1 MDYRTRLQKFITSQH
16 LNTGIRVTGATLI
29 PALLLYQFNFLT
41 EAIGVCF
48 GALFT
53 GLIDNPGPFHH
64 RRNGIL
70 LSIPI
75 NFLVIM
81 IVGLSHGIPWLIAV
95 ELVAFSVFFS
105 MVSVYGSRAGSIG
118 AIALIIF
125 ILHLNPLRA
134 PGTTIYE
141 DAAYV
146 ALGGLWYFLLALT
159 GYSIR
164 PYKQVQ
170 LLLGD
175 YLMDI
180 SAYLHTKSKFYLK
193 KSDYTP
199 YYKKL
204 IDHQIKI
211 NQHQNELREVLF
223 KTRSFLTE
231 STRKGRSLMMMF
243 LDSIDLLERI
253 MTSQQDYAALH
264 KQFDDTDILTHIN
277 NNLVILA
284 NTIHNI
290 GLAVQGGYSYKSNEN
305 LGNISEEVMQVF
317 LKIRK
322 ENLTSESL
330 ESFIS
335 LRHILYSL
343 QDITE
348 RIKRLETY
356 AAYNADINK
365 DELKRRQLHKF
376 VSSQKFDIDLLLN
389 NLSLQ
394 STTFRHSLRLT
405 VALLAG
411 YLISLL
417 FTSIGHSYWILL
429 SIATILRPA
438 FGATKKRNIERVSG
452 TIAGAALGFVI
463 LFLSADNNLAIL
475 IAMVVAMLLAYS
487 FLKLQYFVSVTAVTV
502 YVIMSLHFLN
512 PGTLKSSLNDRVID
526 TLIASLI
533 AWLVSG
539 FVLQSWEYK
548 TIGNQI
554 KKAMEAN
561 RNYFL
566 KSAAIFTGDA
576 IDAVAFKIARK
587 DAFVALA
594 NLADSFQKMLAEP
607 KEKQPKMEYYHQLVT
622 AIHVATSHIAAL
634 SYYAQSFGAKYVNPD
649 FAPLIKQVDRQMDRA
664 VCIVENE
671 YCTGDELA
679 NKLPTM
685 RKVQQ
690 LLDQRKKDLE
700 AGIDS
705 DMETI
710 KKVLSD
716 LKTITDQF
724 QLISATTV
732 DTIKI
737 LQKIYPGNAAPAATN
752 TSPALAY

>member
-16 LNTGIRVTGATLI
+16 LNTGVRVTSATLI
-29 PALLLYQFNFLT
+29 PALVLYQFNFLT
-41 EAIGVCF
+41 EAIGICF

-53 GLIDNPGPFHH
+53 GLIDTPGPFHH

-75 NFLVIM
+75 NFLVIL
-81 IVGLSHGIPWLIAV
+81 IVGLSHNIAWLIAL
-95 ELVAFSVFFS
+95 ELIIFSIFFS
-105 MVSVYGSRAGSIG
+105 MISVYGNRAGTIG

-141 DAAYV
+141 DALYV
-146 ALGGLWYFLLALT
+146 AIGGLWYFLLALT

-175 YLMDI
+175 YLINI
-180 SAYLHTKSKFYLK
+180 SGYLHTKSKFYLK
-193 KSDYTP
+193 KADYAP
-199 YYKKL
+199 YYRKL

-211 NQHQNELREVLF
+211 NQDQNELREVLF
-223 KTRSFLTE
+223 KTRSFLNE

-253 MTSQQDYAALH
+253 MTSQQNYTALH
-264 KQFDDTDILTHIN
+264 QQFDNTSILTHIN

-284 NTIHNI
+284 NTIYNI

-305 LGNISEEVMQVF
+305 LNNVSEEVMQVF

-322 ENLTSESL
+322 EHLNAESL

-348 RIKRLETY
+348 RIKRLEVY
-356 AAYNADINK
+356 AAYNADIK
-365 DELKRRQLHKF
+365 KEELKNRQLHKF
-376 VSSQKFDIDLLLN
+376 VSSQKFDVDLLFN

-394 STTFRHSLRLT
+394 SNTFRHSLRLT
-405 VALLAG
+405 IALLIG

-417 FTSIGHSYWILL
+417 FTNIGHSYWILL

-452 TIAGAALGFVI
+452 TIVGAVVGFVI
-463 LFLSADNNLAIL
+463 LFLAGDNNLVVL
-475 IAMVVAMLLAYS
+475 IAMIAAMLLAYS
-487 FLKLQYFVSVTAVTV
+487 FLKLQYFISVIAVTV

-526 TLIASLI
+526 TLIASVI
-533 AWLVSG
+533 AWIVSS

-548 TIGNQI
+548 TIRNQI

-561 RNYFL
+561 RNYFVR
-566 KSAAIFTGDA
+566 SAAIFTGEA
-576 IDAVAFKIARK
+576 IDNIGFKIARK

-607 KEKQPKMEYYHQLVT
+607 KEKQPKIEYYHQLVT
-622 AIHVATSHIAAL
+622 AIHVSTSHIAAL
-634 SYYAQSFGAKYVNPD
+634 SYYAQSFGSKYANHN
-649 FAPLIKQVDRQMDRA
+649 FTPLIKQVDRQMDRA
-664 VCIVENE
+664 ICIIENE

-679 NKLPTM
+679 NKLPAM

-710 KKVLSD
+710 KKLLSD

-732 DTIKI
+732 DAIKI
-737 LQKIYPGNAAPAATN
+737 LQKIYPERRAAVSPATAAPQ
-752 TSPALAY
+752 LY